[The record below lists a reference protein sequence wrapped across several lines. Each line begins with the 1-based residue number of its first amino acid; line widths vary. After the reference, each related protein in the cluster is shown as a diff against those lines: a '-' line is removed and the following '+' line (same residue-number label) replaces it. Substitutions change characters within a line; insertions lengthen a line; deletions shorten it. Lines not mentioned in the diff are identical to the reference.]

1 MAPAGSRLA
10 AALLLAWLSLAELV
24 VSSTHSLSRP
34 SNRHRPLILPLSRTP
49 RDSPASSFSSS
60 SRARDHHRRRLLD
73 SELPRS
79 PSARMRLYDDLLSN
93 GYYTTHLA
101 IGTPPQEF
109 ALIVDTGSTVT
120 YVPCSNCHKCG
131 KHQDPRFQP
140 QSSSTYQPVKCN
152 AHCSCDTAGRQ
163 CTYQRRY
170 AEMSSSTGLLGNDL
184 VSFGNESELTPQR
197 AVFGCETVETGD
209 LFSQRA
215 DGIMGLGRGYLS
227 IVNQLVEKH
236 VIDDSF
242 SLCYGGMGMGGGAM
256 ILGSIVHPTG
266 MIFSRSDPHRSPYY
280 NIELKEIHVAGKPL
294 KLRPSIFDGRHGTV
308 LDSGTTFAYLPAKAF
323 SAFRDAVIENAQ
335 SLRKIQGPDPNY
347 HDVCFAGAG
356 WDISKLSEVFPKVD
370 MVFGDKQKLSLSPEN
385 YLFKH
390 TKVPGAYCLGIFP
403 NENDETTLLGGIIVR
418 NTLVTYDREKNK
430 LGFWKTN
437 CSELW
442 KRLQVT
448 GSPTPAHLVPQNHN
462 STSAVPPSI
471 APSGLPPNSFPPN
484 PFPVEFR
491 VGLITFNMSFSIK
504 SSSSKPNFTEFE
516 ELIAHELGVSTSQV
530 HLLNFTSSGN
540 QFHVEWAVFPADS
553 ADYISNT
560 TAMHMVAA

>member
-1 MAPAGSRLA
+1 MLWWYGHGWRCNDT
-10 AALLLAWLSLAELV
+10 WKYC
-24 VSSTHSLSRP
+24 SS
-34 SNRHRPLILPLSRTP
+34 HRNDILTFRS
-49 RDSPASSFSSS
+49 SPQYW
-60 SRARDHHRRRLLD
+60 D
-73 SELPRS
+73 
-79 PSARMRLYDDLLSN
+79 
-93 GYYTTHLA
+93 
-101 IGTPPQEF
+101 
-109 ALIVDTGSTVT
+109 
-120 YVPCSNCHKCG
+120 
-131 KHQDPRFQP
+131 
-140 QSSSTYQPVKCN
+140 
-152 AHCSCDTAGRQ
+152 
-163 CTYQRRY
+163 
-170 AEMSSSTGLLGNDL
+170 
-184 VSFGNESELTPQR
+184 
-197 AVFGCETVETGD
+197 
-209 LFSQRA
+209 
-215 DGIMGLGRGYLS
+215 
-227 IVNQLVEKH
+227 
-236 VIDDSF
+236 
-242 SLCYGGMGMGGGAM
+242 
-256 ILGSIVHPTG
+256 VH
-266 MIFSRSDPHRSPYY
+266 SPYY

-560 TAMHMVAA
+560 TAMSIITRLRDHHVQLPERFGSYQLVEWKIEPQKKRTWWQHKYFAVAAIASVVLLLTLTSIALWFVWKNNRQQSGAYKPVGVAIPEQELQPL